1 MKGLD
6 NGPVEVVLPAD
17 GTFTMPLVM
26 GLVKGAPHKEEA
38 KKYLDWLRTGEA
50 QAEFATGSFLP
61 VIPGTLPPEVASHF
75 LPEKEYKRARALDLA
90 KMAGA
95 ADALK
100 KAWTEQTRGE
110 GR

>member
-1 MKGLD
+1 M
-6 NGPVEVVLPAD
+6 
-17 GTFTMPLVM
+17 
-26 GLVKGAPHKEEA
+26 
-38 KKYLDWLRTGEA
+38 
-50 QAEFATGSFLP
+50 
-61 VIPGTLPPEVASHF
+61 PPEVASHF

-100 KAWTEQTRGE
+100 KAWAERIRGE